1 MEIKEKVFLSSLSP
15 KKCGSVIRK
24 IVNKKIKINKL

>member
-1 MEIKEKVFLSSLSP
+1 MDNKEMLLLQSLSP
-15 KKCGSVIRK
+15 KKCGRVIRK